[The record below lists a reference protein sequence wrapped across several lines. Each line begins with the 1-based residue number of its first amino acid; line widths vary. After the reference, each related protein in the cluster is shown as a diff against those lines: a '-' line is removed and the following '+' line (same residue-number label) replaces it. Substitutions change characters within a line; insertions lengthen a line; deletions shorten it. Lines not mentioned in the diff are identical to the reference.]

1 MRKLQ
6 QAPSDLPRVL
16 EKTTNQGE
24 LHEIDLEQITGGGN
38 SVRFDPYKTFRF
50 RVQ

>member
-16 EKTTNQGE
+16 EKTNQGE
-24 LHEIDLEQITGGGN
+24 LHEKDLEQTTGGVN
-38 SVRFDPYKTFRF
+38 SVRSDPYKTFRF
-50 RVQ
+50 NVQ

>member
-24 LHEIDLEQITGGGN
+24 LHEKDLKQITGGGN

-50 RVQ
+50 HVQ